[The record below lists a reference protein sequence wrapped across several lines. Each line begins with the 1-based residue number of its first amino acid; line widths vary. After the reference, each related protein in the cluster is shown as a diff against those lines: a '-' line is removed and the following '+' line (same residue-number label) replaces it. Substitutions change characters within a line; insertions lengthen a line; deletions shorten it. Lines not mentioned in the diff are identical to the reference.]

1 MDRSLW
7 EVLFPDWLCGWRTY
21 PKEHLEIQVRC
32 LIIDFV
38 VGRVFTGEL
47 RTHALET
54 LKKIPL
60 FAAWDPLA
68 LEIYVDCQIYEDKST
83 GEAKLKTAG
92 IWVCISPSAVG
103 TECSFR

>member
-1 MDRSLW
+1 M
-7 EVLFPDWLCGWRTY
+7 
-21 PKEHLEIQVRC
+21 RC
-32 LIIDFV
+32 SVIDFIV
-38 VGRVFTGEL
+38 ERVFICKL
-47 RTHALET
+47 RAHALET

-92 IWVCISPSAVG
+92 VWVCISPSVR
-103 TECSFR
+103 SFR